1 MNEDS
6 TAVMPWAPPRA
17 EASLRKR
24 KSQKRAEKE
33 REERGVWVFGLGRR
47 KGSEAS
53 RVGSTQLSSFGAT
66 RTSPFRAGPVTQ
78 TDNAKTRP
86 VKISNAN

>member
-1 MNEDS
+1 MSFSFEAMIGLRARVSNEDS

-53 RVGSTQLSSFGAT
+53 RVGSTQLSSFGA
-66 RTSPFRAGPVTQ
+66 RHGRAPFEQVP
-78 TDNAKTRP
+78 
-86 VKISNAN
+86 